1 MDPKK
6 WGPTFW
12 WFLEWLA
19 NKIDSSVMVMR
30 ENGHTDKSATNIQL
44 SMLKQFTQFVDVLG
58 RQLLP
63 CRTCQDSTK
72 VFLRLTSP
80 KQVIKQ
86 FQSSSI
92 PTASLWLLQLHNL
105 VNVKLKKPRFS
116 IDQSIKYQSST
127 KFQAFPLQ
135 NLQFVES
142 AILHC
147 LTKWPQRKRFF
158 VQAFSEFLSPLLFSV
173 YQFAPNLTPAQRKS
187 LLEFAQ
193 RYEHIRL

>member
-6 WGPTFW
+6 WGPTVW

-19 NKIDSSVMVMR
+19 NKVDTSIMVMR
-30 ENGHTDKSATNIQL
+30 ENGFVDKSATNIQL
-44 SMLKQFTQFVDVLG
+44 SMLKNYTQFVELLG
-58 RQLLP
+58 KQLLP

-80 KQVIKQ
+80 KTVVKQ

-105 VNVKLKKPRFS
+105 VNTKLKKPKFS
-116 IDQSIKYQSST
+116 VDQAQKYQSSN

-135 NLQFVES
+135 NLQFIES
-142 AILHC
+142 SILYC
-147 LTKWPQRKRFF
+147 LAKWPQRKRFF
-158 VQAFSEFLSPLLFSV
+158 VQAFSEFLSPLLLFL
-173 YQFAPNLTPAQRKS
+173 YQFAPNLTPTQRKS
-187 LLEFAQ
+187 LLTFAQ
-193 RYEHIRL
+193 RYAHITL